1 VLTAGTRLGPYEVV
15 SPLGS
20 GGMGEVYRA
29 RDARLGR
36 EVAIKVLPAEVSED
50 AGRMRR
56 FEKEARAASALNH
69 PNIVTVHEIGRE
81 GSTDFLVMELVPG
94 RTLRDLLL
102 AGPLPVKKML
112 AIAAQIA
119 DGLSRAHEAGI
130 VHRDLKPENVMVAKD
145 GLVKILDFGL
155 AKRTGPGPGS
165 DEGSH
170 LPTET
175 GTSPGMIVGT
185 VGYMSPEQAAGNAVD
200 FRSDQFSFGSI
211 LYEMATGKRA
221 FLKSTGIDTLSAI
234 LHEEPTPVGE
244 INPEAPAPMR
254 WIVERC
260 LAKEPDD
267 RYGTTRDLARDL
279 ATVRDH
285 LSEAMAPGT
294 TGSAKASRRVPIL
307 ALVGAILAFVAIAAA
322 ALQAGKR
329 LGRTPLPR
337 FQRLTFRHGFVGYA
351 RFASDGQTIV
361 YSAGWGESPY
371 EIYTTRPGAL
381 EARPLGIHGGILSV
395 SSGGDMAVFTGGA
408 LAQAPLAGG
417 TPRELAKRANWADWA
432 PDGKRLA
439 VIRRVEGKFRLE
451 FPIGTVVYET
461 ANVID
466 NLHFSPAGDR
476 IAFREVLGQF
486 IHTRGEIVLLN
497 PSTRRREETGIES
510 TEFGWASKGRELWYL
525 AKGELRSRDLGGRQ
539 RVIATL
545 PGFFQ
550 LDDVAED
557 GRLLIERVDVRGEIR
572 GMAPGEAEERSLSW
586 LDTSMAADL
595 SADGKTVLINDRAIY
610 LRKTDGSPAVSLGEG
625 RALALSPDGER
636 VLASRAGPPAQ
647 LVVLPAG
654 AGETVVMKTP
664 GFESFG
670 AGSFLPDGQRVLFN
684 GTETGHKPRLYVM
697 RIDGTEIRPMTA
709 ENVELPELM
718 IKSVSPDGKFV
729 VAVDGTKGWA
739 VFSIAA
745 AGNSPPIEIVG
756 LPPEFMP
763 MGWTE
768 DSRSLYIESDSE
780 KAPQVF
786 RLDWRTGKK
795 EFVREIKQPDTT
807 GIAVSNILLTPDGKG
822 WVYSCMRRLS
832 ELYLVEGLK

>member
-1 VLTAGTRLGPYEVV
+1 E
-15 SPLGS
+15 
-20 GGMGEVYRA
+20 
-29 RDARLGR
+29 
-36 EVAIKVLPAEVSED
+36 
-50 AGRMRR
+50 
-56 FEKEARAASALNH
+56 F
-69 PNIVTVHEIGRE
+69 
-81 GSTDFLVMELVPG
+81 
-94 RTLRDLLL
+94 LL
-102 AGPLPVKKML
+102 AGAVPVKRL
-112 AIAAQIA
+112 LSIATQIA
-119 DGLSRAHEAGI
+119 DGLARAHEAGI

-155 AKRTGPGPGS
+155 AKRTGTVPGS
-165 DEGSH
+165 GEGSH

-175 GTSPGMIVGT
+175 GTSPGTIVGT

-221 FLKSTGIDTLSAI
+221 FQKSTGIDTLSAI
-234 LHEEPTPVGE
+234 VHEEPTPVGQ

-260 LAKEPDD
+260 LAKEPGD

-285 LSEAMAPGT
+285 LSEVAATAPGT
-294 TGSAKASRRVPIL
+294 SGSAQASRRVPIL
-307 ALVGAILAFVAIAAA
+307 ALVGTILAIVAIAAA

-329 LGRTPLPR
+329 LGRTSLPR
-337 FQRLTFRHGFVGYA
+337 FQRLTYRHGHAGYA
-351 RFASDGQTIV
+351 RFAPDGQTIV
-361 YSAGWGESPY
+361 YSAAWDESPY
-371 EIYTTRPGAL
+371 EIYTTRPGAF
-381 EARPLGIHGGILSV
+381 EARPLGIQGSILSI
-395 SSGGDMAVFTGGA
+395 SSGGDMAVFTRGA

-417 TPRELAKRANWADWA
+417 APRELAKRVQWADWT

-451 FPIGTVVYET
+451 FPIGTVIYET

-497 PSTRRREETGIES
+497 PLTRRREETGIES
-510 TEFGWASKGRELWYL
+510 TEFGWASNGRELWYL
-525 AKGELRSRDLGGRQ
+525 AKGDLRALDLNGRQ
-539 RVIATL
+539 RLIATL

-550 LDDVAED
+550 LDDVAAD
-557 GRLLIERVDVRGEIR
+557 GRLLIERVDVRGEMR
-572 GMAPGEAEERSLSW
+572 GMAPGETEERSLSW

-636 VLASRAGPPAQ
+636 VLASRAGPPPQ
-647 LVVLPAG
+647 LVVLPTG
-654 AGETVVMKTP
+654 AGETALLKTP

-670 AGSFLPDGQRVLFN
+670 AGSFLPDGERVLFS

-697 RIDGTEIRPMTA
+697 RIDGTEIRPLTA
-709 ENVELPELM
+709 EGVELPELT
-718 IKSVSPDGKFV
+718 IKAVSPDGKFV
-729 VAVDGTKGWA
+729 VAQDGTRGWS
-739 VFSIAA
+739 VFSIDKK
-745 AGNSPPIEIVG
+745 GNSPPQEIVG
-756 LPPEFMP
+756 FPPEFMP

-768 DSRSLYIESDSE
+768 DSRSLFIESDSE
-780 KAPQVF
+780 KAPKIF

-795 EFVREIKQPDTT
+795 EFVREVRQPDTT

-822 WVYSCMRRLS
+822 WVYSGLRRLS